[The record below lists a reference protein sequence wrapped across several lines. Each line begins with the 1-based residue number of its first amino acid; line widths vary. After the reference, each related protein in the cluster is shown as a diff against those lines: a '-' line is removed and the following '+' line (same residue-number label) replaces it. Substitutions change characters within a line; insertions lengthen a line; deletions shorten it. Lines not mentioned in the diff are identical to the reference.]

1 MPSKK
6 APHPAQVPLLIG
18 LGVLIILG
26 LVLAFTMRKPL
37 AIVNVHE
44 SVESVADIVKL
55 QATMADL
62 GIEHTVLHG
71 IPEDLLYFEGEA
83 VDLGEVEENNAAI
96 VQAVE
101 EYPELFSYFCT
112 LDPNDPLRNDVLET
126 CVEDGAE
133 GVKLYNGYTY
143 AHETSLDDAKLN
155 EFYTALV
162 EKDMPLMLPV
172 NTSEYEDEL
181 RNVLTLHPELTVICP
196 HFCLSSKNLPR
207 LTSLMS
213 EFPNLYVDT
222 SFGHMDFAQEGFDT
236 IRSNS
241 EEYKT
246 FLETFQDRVLFGTDA
261 VVTSY
266 EDKTTEWLT
275 ALYEDYITLFEEEL
289 DLSSSV
295 QRKIF
300 YKNWMELTN

>member
-101 EYPELFSYFCT
+101 EYPEQFSYFCT

-213 EFPNLYVDT
+213 EFSNLYVDT